1 MIKTIDL
8 NFQGIKSTVACFL
21 LKINKELALIEC
33 GPESCLKNLKSE
45 IKKNGESAENIKHVF
60 LTHIHLDHAGAAWWF
75 AKNGANI
82 YVHPFGKSHLINPE
96 KLIASAKIIYGK
108 SMNKLWGNIEGID
121 ENKVIPVN
129 HKEKIEIN
137 HVEIKA

>member
-45 IKKNGESAENIKHVF
+45 IKKNGDSKPIHCLLSLGSAPSLGAPVPEDPINTF
-60 LTHIHLDHAGAAWWF
+60 LPSGKVTSLPF
-75 AKNGANI
+75 AIQRGRQSF
-82 YVHPFGKSHLINPE
+82 PL
-96 KLIASAKIIYGK
+96 L
-108 SMNKLWGNIEGID
+108 
-121 ENKVIPVN
+121 
-129 HKEKIEIN
+129 
-137 HVEIKA
+137 